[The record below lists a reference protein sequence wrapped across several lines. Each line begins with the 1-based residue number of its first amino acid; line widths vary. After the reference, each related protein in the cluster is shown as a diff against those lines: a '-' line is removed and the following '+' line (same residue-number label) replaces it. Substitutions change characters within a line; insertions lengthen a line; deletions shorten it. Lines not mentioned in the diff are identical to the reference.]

1 MPATNHGSSAICPWR
16 TRTAR
21 DDGIGFARAQSRYK
35 RSPHP
40 RVAPRD
46 SMRATFAC
54 TLRRSYYSLLPTR
67 RTSTMAVPSPNPVP
81 SFWFPEEHPLKNF
94 RSTPD
99 LPRDADVA
107 IIGSGITGAS
117 ALYHLTTMAPHLRVV
132 MLDARD
138 VCEGATGRNAGIAA
152 PAGAED
158 FTDRVAKFGLDGA
171 LETVRFERATVKA
184 MLQLV
189 DDMGLRAHVQ
199 VRKGGVISLA
209 ENEQEFQA
217 LQRDLGLYMQKASHL
232 ESDEEVRVV
241 RPPQLQQEFKC
252 SDKFV
257 GGVFTSAGYMM
268 WPFRLV
274 VALVQHCL
282 ATNPMNT
289 NLQSRTLV
297 HQVQRR
303 SDLRYD
309 VRTDRGTLTAQYV
322 IHATNAY
329 VGHLV
334 PSLARH
340 VTPVRGQMVAGKV
353 RGAPQG
359 VTWPMAAVF
368 NAGLEYMQQR
378 DDGTVL
384 LGGGREFATDMPKME
399 VGQPDDAS
407 MNPKVTAGLQHI
419 FRTRFE
425 NGDKFETS
433 LVYGGIMAFT
443 ATGSPIVGRLHKAGA
458 KAPVPNQFVAV
469 GYTGHG
475 MPRGFLCAKNVVLAL
490 LGREE
495 EMDVAVKTA
504 YKVPSDAVEPVVTG
518 ASKL

>member
-1 MPATNHGSSAICPWR
+1 
-16 TRTAR
+16 
-21 DDGIGFARAQSRYK
+21 
-35 RSPHP
+35 
-40 RVAPRD
+40 
-46 SMRATFAC
+46 
-54 TLRRSYYSLLPTR
+54 
-67 RTSTMAVPSPNPVP
+67 MAAPSPNPVP
-81 SFWFPEEHPLKNF
+81 SFWLSEEHPLKNF

-189 DDMGLRAHVQ
+189 DEMGLLAHVQ
-199 VRKGGVISLA
+199 VRKGGVVSLA

-217 LQRDLGLYMQKASHL
+217 LQRDLGLYLQKAAHL

-257 GGVFTSAGYMM
+257 GGIFTSAGYMM

-282 ATNPMNT
+282 STNPKNT

-297 HQVQRR
+297 QHVQRR

-309 VRTDRGTLTAQYV
+309 VRTDRGVLTAQYV

-334 PSLARH
+334 PSLAQH

-359 VTWPMAAVF
+359 VTWPMAAGF

-384 LGGGREFATDMPKME
+384 LGGGREFATDVPKME

-425 NGDKFETS
+425 NGDKFETE

-443 ATGSPIVGRLHKAGA
+443 ATGSPIVGRLHKARA
-458 KAPVPNQFVAV
+458 NAPESNQFVAV

-495 EMDVAVKTA
+495 EMDVAVKMA
-504 YKVPSDAVEPVVTG
+504 YKVPSDAVEPIVG
-518 ASKL
+518 AAKL